1 MTEIIENKKQTP
13 EDRIMELWTTGMDDC
28 IFKNNIHEILEVDG
42 NELLKNWNIS
52 LNTNGSLHLEYK
64 DEDTSSII
72 NLEDKTFSYY
82 IKYKGEIVKKSDSD
96 EYRFHLFRDTIKTVN
111 NYTKYKE
118 AVSRS
123 IKTGETIFFS
133 LDDKTVFKKHI
144 LSGKFIQKE
153 NGKVYFTNEAFYS
166 SKEGSDD
173 DSIEVV
179 NFKSF
184 NEMIEVEDE
193 TNEFFL
199 TTNFIYPSGEG
210 VNEISNF
217 LQKMAGSLVGKNPFE
232 LDLNVPI
239 EKVYV
244 KVYNPD
250 NTLLIETNNDDLIT
264 KIRCQIKEKKLEG
277 FYLTFTDPKDKTEIK
292 ISIDSNGRFDCLE
305 GIYYPLQLNLE
316 LSEKLIF

>member
-1 MTEIIENKKQTP
+1 MAEKVENKKQTP
-13 EDRIMELWTTGMDDC
+13 EDRIMELWVSGMDDY
-28 IFKNNIHEILEVDG
+28 IFNNIHEILEEDG
-42 NELLKNWNIS
+42 NELLKNWDIS
-52 LNTNGSLHLEYK
+52 LNANGSLHLEYN

-72 NLEDKTFSYY
+72 NLEEKTFSYI
-82 IKYKGEIVKKSDSD
+82 IKYKGEVVKKSDND
-96 EYRFHLFRDTIKTVN
+96 EYRFHIFRDTIKTVN

-123 IKTGETIFFS
+123 INTGETTFFS
-133 LDDKTVFKKHI
+133 LDSKTVFKKHI

-153 NGKVYFTNEAFYS
+153 DGKVYFTNEAFYS
-166 SKEGSDD
+166 SGEGSDD
-173 DSIEVV
+173 DNIEEV

-193 TNEFFL
+193 TDEFFL

-210 VNEISNF
+210 VSEVSSF
-217 LQKMAGSLVGKNPFE
+217 LQKMEGSLVGKNPFE
-232 LDLNVPI
+232 LDLNIPV

-264 KIRCQIKEKKLEG
+264 KIRCQIKERKLEG
-277 FYLTFTDPKDKTEIK
+277 FYLTFMNPEDKTETK
-292 ISIDSNGRFDCLE
+292 ISIDSNGRFDCPN
-305 GIYYPLQLNLE
+305 GVYYPLDLTE
-316 LSEKLIF
+316 KLSEKLLF

>member
-28 IFKNNIHEILEVDG
+28 IFKNNIHEILEEDG
-42 NELLKNWNIS
+42 NELLKNWDIS
-52 LNTNGSLHLEYK
+52 LNTNNGSLHLEYK

-72 NLEDKTFSYY
+72 NLEEKTFSYC
-82 IKYKGEIVKKSDSD
+82 IEYKGEVVKTDND

-111 NYTKYKE
+111 NYTRYKE

-123 IKTGETIFFS
+123 INTGETVFFS

-144 LSGKFIQKE
+144 ISGKFIQKE
-153 NGKVYFTNEAFYS
+153 DGKIYFTNEAFYS
-166 SKEGSDD
+166 SKEGSED
-173 DSIEVV
+173 DSIVAV
-179 NFKSF
+179 NFKGF
-184 NEMIEVEDE
+184 DEIIEVDED
-193 TNEFFL
+193 TNEYFL
-199 TTNFIYPSGEG
+199 TTDFIYPSGEG
-210 VNEISNF
+210 VSEVSSF

-244 KVYNPD
+244 KVYNPN
-250 NTLLIETNNDDLIT
+250 NTLLIETNDDNLIT
-264 KIRCQIKEKKLEG
+264 KIRCQIKERKLEG
-277 FYLTFTDPKDKTEIK
+277 FYLTFTDPDNKTETK

-305 GIYYPLQLNLE
+305 GIYYPLNLTE
-316 LSEKLIF
+316 KLSEKFLF